1 MTSTGRDGTPA
12 DEQEAGPRRSSGL
25 ASAMRPVNSVVER
38 YIPSA
43 LVFAIVLTFVVALLA
58 LLLTDSGPRDVVVAW
73 GDGLS
78 GLLAFI
84 TQMALILLLGHTLA
98 NTTPVR
104 RLLVRLGGVPRTTTA
119 AYVYVFVVAA
129 LASMITWGLG
139 LVVGALLAKEVAEQG
154 RRKGLRLHFPLL
166 VAAGYSGYVIWHMGY
181 SGSGPLTAATEGS
194 FLAEQLG
201 RTIPVSETTFTWWNL
216 TAAAVTVVVVGLAL
230 AWAAPRGADPVVPLP
245 EDADYGAQPDVDDE
259 VQTPADRVDASRIP
273 TLLTGLLLVA
283 YLVLHYWDG
292 GTATLDIVN
301 WTFLALVLLLVRNPF
316 ELIALVKNAAAN
328 VGEIL
333 LQFPLYAGILGIMT
347 ATGLIEVLSDAFVDV
362 ASPTTFGLLTFLAA
376 GLVNFFVPSGGGQFA
391 VQGPIVLDAAERLGV
406 DPSVA
411 IMAVAYGDQWTNMV
425 QPFWALPV
433 LAIAG
438 LKMRDIL
445 GYTTVTLVASG
456 LVFGST
462 MLLLGLTA

>member
-1 MTSTGRDGTPA
+1 MTRTDPGSDPRGTGG
-12 DEQEAGPRRSSGL
+12 RSGGL
-25 ASAMRPVNSVVER
+25 AAVMRPVNNVVER

-58 LLLTDSGPRDVVVAW
+58 LLLTDSGPREVVTAW
-73 GDGLS
+73 GDGLA

-98 NTTPVR
+98 NTGPVR
-104 RLLVRLGGVPRTTTA
+104 RLLVRLGGVPRSPRS
-119 AYVYVFVVAA
+119 AYIYVFVVAA
-129 LASMITWGLG
+129 LASLITWGLG
-139 LVVGALLAKEVAEQG
+139 LVVGAILAKEVAEQG
-154 RRKGLRLHFPLL
+154 RERGLRLHFPLL

-201 RTIPVSETTFTWWNL
+201 RTIPVTETTFAWWNL
-216 TAAAVTVVVVGLAL
+216 TAAAVTIVVVGLAIG
-230 AWAAPRGADPVVPLP
+230 WAAPRGNEKVVPLP
-245 EDADYGAQPDVDDE
+245 AGAEYGTAPAAEDAV
-259 VQTPADRVDASRIP
+259 VTPADRVDASRVP

-283 YLVLHYWDG
+283 YLVLHYVDG
-292 GTATLDIVN
+292 GTPTLDVVN
-301 WTFLALVLLLVRNPF
+301 WTFLALILLLVRNPF
-316 ELIALVKNAAAN
+316 ELIALVKNAASN

-347 ATGLIEVLSDAFVDV
+347 ATGLITVLSDAFVDV
-362 ASPTTFGLLTFLAA
+362 ASPTTFGLLTFLSA

-406 DPSVA
+406 DPAVA
-411 IMAVAYGDQWTNMV
+411 IMAVAYGDQWTNMI

-456 LVFGST
+456 LVFGGT
-462 MLLLGLTA
+462 LLLLGLAA